1 MDKFTIEANLFKLGF
16 CSKYKGFKILVEALE
31 MLDKDKKYTQTTK
44 YLLPEL
50 AKMHNVSTSN
60 IISNIERVIKI
71 YNPKYTIKSF
81 INDFKYLIS
90 IKN

>member
-16 CSKYKGFKILVEALE
+16 CSKYKGFKMLVEALE
-31 MLDKDKKYTQTTK
+31 MLEKDKKYNKTTI

-50 AKMHNVSTSN
+50 AQKYNTSQAGITSN
-60 IISNIERVIKI
+60 LEKVIKN
-71 YNPKYTIKSF
+71 YNSNYTIKSF